1 MIGVNSI
8 NAMAMKKIS
17 TLLLCA
23 AAALLFSACNKQESD
38 VTPVSSGAIRFLAE
52 SIETRTAF
60 GSPSS
65 GKYPTLWT
73 ANDTKVKVAVNYA
86 SSKDAT
92 VNPSSDFKTAKFEA
106 TLSLPEAGPYTFMSM
121 SPSSAFVAINAEHK
135 SWNVAVPTAQTPL
148 AGSVDEAAQIL
159 AAISSEYDEAPQTV
173 KFQFKHV
180 TAYGHFSIKNLNL
193 SGASVQ
199 SVSLTSSVPFVG
211 RWYYY
216 PEDGTVE
223 ANSASSTITL
233 ETSSVSDIWFACAPA
248 DLSGAT
254 LKVTVAT
261 DKGSLEKTVSCPTS
275 AKLSG
280 GDVFKFSVDFDGI
293 SIKEP
298 QKYILV
304 TDAAELT
311 PNSQVVIA
319 HAGSQKALSTTQ
331 NGNNRGAAAVTI
343 SNNVIT
349 DPADDVQLFLLEEG
363 SVDGSV
369 AFKGI
374 NGTQADKYIYAA
386 SSSYNYLRS
395 QDNLDANASWAV
407 TIDEEG
413 VTSIVAQGENTRND
427 IRYNGSNSV
436 FSAYAS
442 TSSQEHVSIF
452 KLEGSGGPATEKT
465 PLSAPKNVKASL
477 NADAA
482 NAIDVSWDAV
492 SGVNYYEVT
501 ATPASGSA
509 VTVQADEEAVTVTD
523 LAYETVYTITVV
535 AYPSDTQKYKKS
547 DPAAAASTV
556 KTGAAPAVTANTVA
570 EVLAGGPGTYS
581 LENVLVYAVKGN
593 NAIVGDSTGKM
604 LLFKSGHGF
613 TAGDIFSVRDVVV
626 TDYNGVLELTSGTY
640 TTESTGNAVNHGTP
654 VSLDDASA
662 AASINQTFSAE
673 GYHSAAFVSISG
685 LQSGRYI
692 ENDNA
697 KLYMNVAD
705 ATNDGHEVV
714 VTGYIY
720 SYSSKYSNY
729 NFQVV
734 TIEPKA
740 DEHTLTV
747 DVSTLTWEATDTGT
761 KTVTVTTTNPASD
774 GFTVSPA
781 SLEYFSYTVSGNTIK
796 VSLKGTVTSNKTE
809 TLTLKHK
816 ENDSITQT
824 VALVRKAAGVTSVT
838 DVLNQEFTGIEGT
851 TYTAFENK
859 PGESGAI
866 YAGNCAGSNASIQL
880 RSNNNNSG
888 IVTTASGGKVAKIVV
903 TWNENT
909 VDGRTLNVYGKTSA
923 YSAATDL
930 YATDTQ
936 GTLLGTVVFGKST
949 EIVVSGDYQYVG
961 FRSASGA
968 MYLTEVDIV
977 WE

>member
-1 MIGVNSI
+1 MIGVILI

-38 VTPVSSGAIRFLAE
+38 VTPVSSGTIRFLAE

-193 SGASVQ
+193 SGATVQ

-261 DKGSLEKTVSCPTS
+261 DKGSLEKTVSCPAS

-374 NGTQADKYIYAA
+374 NGTQADKYIFAA
-386 SSSYNYLRS
+386 SSSSNYLRS
-395 QDNLDANASWAV
+395 QDNLDANASWVV
-407 TIDEEG
+407 TIDGEG

-547 DPAAAASTV
+547 EPAAAASTV
-556 KTGAAPAVTANTVA
+556 KTGAAAASEHDGSLEDPYTVA
-570 EVLAGGPGTYS
+570 DAMAETEALGEGKSSSESFYTKGIISEITEVSPDYGNATYFIS
-581 LENVLVYAVKGN
+581 DDGSTTTQFKVFRGRFIGNAAFTAEDQIRVGDEVLVYGKLTYYKPSSGNSEIEIGSGNYIYELKRGGSVQNAFSASATTTSVSSVASSVKINVYGN
-593 NAIVGDSTGKM
+593 VAWTATVTSPGEIDNASGSGQGVITVSIPENTDPSNGRTISVTISSTGFNPVVINITQEK
-604 LLFKSGHGF
+604 KNTSG
-613 TAGDIFSVRDVVV
+613 VV
-626 TDYNGVLELTSGTY
+626 TIT
-640 TTESTGNAVNHGTP
+640 
-654 VSLDDASA
+654 ASA
-662 AASINQTFSAE
+662 AF
-673 GYHSAAFVSISG
+673 AAGMTSTAG
-685 LQSGRYI
+685 AQSCT
-692 ENDNA
+692 
-697 KLYMNVAD
+697 V
-705 ATNDGHEVV
+705 DG
-714 VTGYIY
+714 
-720 SYSSKYSNY
+720 
-729 NFQVV
+729 V
-734 TIEPKA
+734 TIE
-740 DEHTLTV
+740 LTNGLANSDQIRIYKNASITITAPSGKNLKKV
-747 DVSTLTWEATDTGT
+747 MFNCTASGTAQYGPGNFAEQDGYTYSGTEGTWEGSSSTLT
-761 KTVTVTTTNPASD
+761 
-774 GFTVSPA
+774 
-781 SLEYFSYTVSGNTIK
+781 L
-796 VSLKGTVTSNKTE
+796 
-809 TLTLKHK
+809 
-816 ENDSITQT
+816 
-824 VALVRKAAGVTSVT
+824 
-838 DVLNQEFTGIEGT
+838 
-851 TYTAFENK
+851 
-859 PGESGAI
+859 
-866 YAGNCAGSNASIQL
+866 
-880 RSNNNNSG
+880 
-888 IVTTASGGKVAKIVV
+888 TASGAQVRVTSIVV
-903 TWNENT
+903 TCE
-909 VDGRTLNVYGKTSA
+909 
-923 YSAATDL
+923 
-930 YATDTQ
+930 
-936 GTLLGTVVFGKST
+936 
-949 EIVVSGDYQYVG
+949 
-961 FRSASGA
+961 
-968 MYLTEVDIV
+968 
-977 WE
+977 